1 MAEEDL
7 QTLLRGLEVLN
18 AFSEKEDLGISD
30 LARRLA
36 LPKSAVHRVMRTL
49 ANGRFVEQ
57 TPARRYRLGL
67 KILELGNL
75 CRLRLDLTT
84 RAQPILES
92 LSNRA
97 GANAHLA
104 KLDGVE
110 VFDLLRVEHPAPLRI
125 TRNPMMRRPAHCTA
139 LGKAI
144 LAFDSALRVKEIL
157 AAGLTRLTRKTI
169 TNPERFRDELARVR
183 KRGYAVDNEEF
194 YPGTRCL
201 AGPVFDDSGRV
212 VAAMSVSCLITHLT
226 EDRVPDFAAL
236 VLDAAQHL
244 SAQLGYQVKTGL

>member
-1 MAEEDL
+1 MAQEDL

-36 LPKSAVHRVMRTL
+36 LPKSAVHRVIRTL

-75 CRLRLDLTT
+75 CRLRLDLAA

-110 VFDLLRVEHPAPLRI
+110 VFDLVRVEHPAPLRI

-144 LAFDSALRVKEIL
+144 LAFENALRVEEIL

-169 TNPERFRDELARVR
+169 TNPERFRDELASVR

-194 YPGTRCL
+194 YSGTRCL
-201 AGPVFDDSGRV
+201 AAPVFDDSGRV
-212 VAAMSVSCLITHLT
+212 VAAMSVSCLITYLT
-226 EDRVPDFAAL
+226 EDRVPHFAGL

-244 SAQLGYQVKTGL
+244 SAQLGHARG

>member
-1 MAEEDL
+1 
-7 QTLLRGLEVLN
+7 LEVLS
-18 AFSEKEDLGISD
+18 AFTDREDLGISD
-30 LARRLA
+30 VARRLA

-57 TPARRYRLGL
+57 TPSRRYRLGL

-75 CRLRLDLTT
+75 CRLRLDLVR
-84 RAQPILES
+84 RAQPTLES

-110 VFDLLRVEHPAPLRI
+110 VFDLLRVEHPAPMRI
-125 TRNPMMRRPAHCTA
+125 TRNPMLRRPAHCTA

-144 LAFDSALRVKEIL
+144 LAFESAARVDEIL
-157 AAGLTRLTRKTI
+157 ASGLPRLTRKTI
-169 TNPERFRDELARVR
+169 TNPDRFRDELARVR
-183 KRGYAVDNEEF
+183 RRGYAIDNEEF
-194 YPGTRCL
+194 YAGTRCV
-201 AGPVFDDSGRV
+201 AAPVFDDGGRV

-226 EDRVPDFAAL
+226 EDRLPDFAAL
-236 VLDAAQHL
+236 VMDAAQHL
-244 SAQLGYQVKTGL
+244 SAQLGYQASTAARSPS